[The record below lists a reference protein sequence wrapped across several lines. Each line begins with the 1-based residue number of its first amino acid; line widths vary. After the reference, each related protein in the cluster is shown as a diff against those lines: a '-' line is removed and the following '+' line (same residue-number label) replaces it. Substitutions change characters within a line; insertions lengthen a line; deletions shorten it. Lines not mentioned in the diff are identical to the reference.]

1 MDNRIWVGDR
11 NENLLGEIE
20 VAQIGITVNEF
31 GREQGVLVE
40 AMEDEPG
47 MYLLKKLWFGAEV

>member
-1 MDNRIWVGDR
+1 M
-11 NENLLGEIE
+11 
-20 VAQIGITVNEF
+20 AQIGITVNEF
-31 GREQGVLVE
+31 GRKQGILME